1 MARRRR
7 EFGAI
12 RKLAPG
18 RYQARWWDETR
29 GAHVPAPHTFATRA
43 EAAGWLAQAQSGV
56 VDKERLRSHGD
67 PLIFEQFAWDWVAT
81 RPLGPQT
88 RILYRS
94 QLRRH
99 ILSTFGHLAVDEI
112 TLPAVRRWY
121 ARQLRS
127 GLARVTVAKQ
137 YRLFRSILATAV
149 DEELILRNP
158 CQIKGGGVEHS
169 PERPIPSFEVVAQL
183 AAALPEHLAAVPWVA
198 ALAGLRKGEMFA
210 LARRHVGLETST
222 IRVERALLEVR
233 GEGAV
238 FDEPKSAAGVR
249 TVVMPGTLAALLEQ
263 HLAEHV
269 EPNPAALVFSNSHG
283 NPIRASVW
291 TPAWARARRDTGLDV
306 RLHDLRHLA
315 GTLTA
320 LAGATLRETMARL
333 GHTSTQAALRYQ
345 HVARSRPG
353 KIASAIDEL
362 IAGEERS
369 SDQG

>member
-7 EFGAI
+7 EHGAI
-12 RKLAPG
+12 RKLTSG

-43 EAAGWLAQAQSGV
+43 DAATWLAEAQTGV
-56 VDKERLRSHGD
+56 VDIERLRDHGGSLAFD
-67 PLIFEQFAWDWVAT
+67 QFAWDWVAT

-99 ILSTFGHLAVDEI
+99 VLPTFGHLAVDEI
-112 TLPAVRRWY
+112 SPPVVRRWY
-121 ARQLRS
+121 ADQLRS

-149 DEELILRNP
+149 DEELIVRNP
-158 CQIKGGGVEHS
+158 CQIKRGGVEHS

-183 AAALPEHLAAVPWVA
+183 AAALPGHLAAVPWIA

-210 LARRHVGLETST
+210 LARRHVDLEAST
-222 IRVERALLEVR
+222 IRVDRALLEVR

-238 FDEPKSAAGVR
+238 FDEPKSVAGVR
-249 TVVMPGTLAALLEQ
+249 TVSMPGTLAALIED

-269 EPNPAALVFSNSHG
+269 DPGADALVFSNSHG

-291 TPAWARARRDTGLDV
+291 TPAWAAARRDSGLDV

-320 LAGATLRETMARL
+320 QAGATLRETMDRL
-333 GHTSTQAALRYQ
+333 GHASPQAALRYQ
-345 HVARSRPG
+345 HVAQSRPG
-353 KIASAIDEL
+353 VVATAIDEL
-362 IAGEERS
+362 IAGKE
-369 SDQG
+369 

>member
-12 RKLAPG
+12 RKLTSG

-29 GAHVPAPHTFATRA
+29 GAHVPAPQTFATRA
-43 EAAGWLAQAQSGV
+43 EAAAWLAEAQSGV
-56 VDKERLRSHGD
+56 VDTAKLRDRGD
-67 PLIFEQFAWDWVAT
+67 PLEFAQFARDWITT

-99 ILSTFGHLAVDEI
+99 LLPTFGVLALDEI
-112 TLPAVRRWY
+112 TAPIVRRWY
-121 ARQLRS
+121 ARQVRS
-127 GLARVTVAKQ
+127 GLSRVTVAKQ
-137 YRLFRSILATAV
+137 YRLLRSILGTAV

-158 CQIKGGGVEHS
+158 CQIKGGGTERS
-169 PERPIPSFEVVAQL
+169 PERAIPGFEVVRNL
-183 AAALPEHLAAVPWVA
+183 ADAMPDHLALVPWIA
-198 ALAGLRKGEMFA
+198 ALAGLRKGEMLA
-210 LARRHVGLETST
+210 LARRHIDIDTST

-238 FDEPKSAAGVR
+238 FAEPKSAAGVR
-249 TVVMPGTLAALLEQ
+249 TVTMPGTLAALVDE
-263 HLAEHV
+263 HLDEHV
-269 EPNPAALVFSNSHG
+269 ADDPDALLFANGHG

-291 TPAWARARRDTGLDV
+291 TPAWAAARKGAGVDV

-320 LAGATLRETMARL
+320 QAGATLRETMDRL
-333 GHTSTQAALRYQ
+333 GHSSPQAALRYQ
-345 HVARSRPG
+345 HVAASRPG
-353 KIASAIDEL
+353 KIASAIEDL
-362 IAGEERS
+362 IAEAGEEAS
-369 SDQG
+369 